1 MEIKQ
6 ARSPSQIRFNVTD
19 LLQDTL
25 LVGKGKPI
33 L

>member
-1 MEIKQ
+1 MEIQQ
-6 ARSPSQIRFNVTD
+6 ARSPSQIRFNVMD